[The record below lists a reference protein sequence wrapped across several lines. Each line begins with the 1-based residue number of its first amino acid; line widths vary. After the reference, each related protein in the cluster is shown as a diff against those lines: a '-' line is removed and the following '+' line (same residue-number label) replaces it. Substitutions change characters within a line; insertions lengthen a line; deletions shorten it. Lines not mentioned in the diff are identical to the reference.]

1 MGKQQLPEPGWCSS
15 TQSYELG
22 VQAVINSSNNEK
34 LLGAASAVTRSVCLL
49 HKDCSPPIGNSLLC
63 KLDNVL
69 LLHTSDKRHLKNVII
84 GSGEVT
90 QRYRVLAVIA

>member
-1 MGKQQLPEPGWCSS
+1 MARQQLPEPGWRSS
-15 TQSYELG
+15 SQSYELR

-34 LLGAASAVTRSVCLL
+34 LLVAASAVTRSVCLL
-49 HKDCSPPIGNSLLC
+49 HTDCSAPIGNSLLC

-90 QRYRVLAVIA
+90 QRYRVFVVIA